1 MLQEEALQAEAV
13 RHLVHLLPEAVRH
26 RPVRRRAEAHR
37 PVRQHPE
44 EVLLRVL
51 HLRAEAHHR
60 VHRVPAHPQ
69 EEAARHRAHHPQE
82 VLHLLRVHLMEAARQ
97 GHQAHQMMYHTPEL
111 RAPE

>member
-1 MLQEEALQAEAV
+1 MLQEEALQA
-13 RHLVHLLPEAVRH
+13 EAVRH

-37 PVRQHPE
+37 PVRQHLE

-51 HLRAEAHHR
+51 HLRAEAHR
-60 VHRVPAHPQ
+60 RVPAHPQ
-69 EEAARHRAHHPQE
+69 EEAARHLAHHPQE